1 MIRKFFDAL
10 ITGVWCFLWLVPSF
24 TLYFIAGVFT
34 DLLTIS
40 KQTNQNGKHTKPT
53 IRNSSE

>member
-10 ITGVWCFLWLVPSF
+10 ITGVWCFIWLVPSF
-24 TLYFIAGVFT
+24 TLYFIAGIFT
-34 DLLTIS
+34 DLLTVS
-40 KQTNQNGKHTKPT
+40 KQTQNGQNTKPT